1 MIGDFPNETEIKDF
15 KAELF
20 DRGKIPQATEDLIK
34 KFPKDMH
41 PMT

>member
-1 MIGDFPNETEIKDF
+1 LTDFQK
-15 KAELF
+15 ELF
-20 DRGKIPQATEDLIK
+20 ERGKIPKETEDLIK